1 VLAVTPQKIVFSSFE
16 GAWSLHRR
24 IEDQRAGQSAQLT
37 GAVRL
42 ARDTTGLR
50 YHEQGQL
57 HIPGQQVM
65 ASTRVYLW
73 RPGSTQSG
81 SPQSGSDVV
90 VLFEDGRY
98 FHTFSLTDPTPQA
111 SHFCEPDQYEVS
123 YDFTLWPKWRSTWR
137 VHGPR
142 KTYTMISDY
151 APA

>member
-1 VLAVTPQKIVFSSFE
+1 MLAVTPQKIVFSSFE

-24 IEDQRAGQSAQLT
+24 IEDQRAGQTAQLT

-42 ARDTTGLR
+42 ARDTAGLQ

-81 SPQSGSDVV
+81 SDVV
-90 VLFEDGRY
+90 VLFEDGRH
-98 FHTFSLTDPTPQA
+98 FHTFSLRGPTP
-111 SHFCEPDQYEVS
+111 
-123 YDFTLWPKWRSTWR
+123 
-137 VHGPR
+137 
-142 KTYTMISDY
+142 
-151 APA
+151 